1 MMSVD
6 EGRRP
11 AAVPAGQPGPPTAPD
26 RGARMA
32 ALMSAAAGGSEEAL
46 GQIVT
51 ELTPLLW
58 QVARAAGLSSA
69 DAEDVLQTVWLR
81 LLSHLDGIRSPASL
95 TAWLVV
101 TTKREAWRVRA
112 AGRRQL
118 PVDQDRFT
126 VLPDHGP
133 GLEEQA
139 IVDDQRRTLW
149 AAIARL
155 DQRCQELLR
164 IIAFV
169 PRPDYA
175 AVAAKLG
182 MRPGSVGPTRGR
194 CLAKLRALLAGGP
207 EGSLA

>member
-1 MMSVD
+1 VD
-6 EGRRP
+6 ERMTATEP
-11 AAVPAGQPGPPTAPD
+11 ASRPD
-26 RGARMA
+26 RSARITGLMNA
-32 ALMSAAAGGSEEAL
+32 ARDGSEEAL

-51 ELTPLLW
+51 ELSPLLW
-58 QVARAAGLSSA
+58 QVARAAGLSSG

-81 LLSHLDGIRSPASL
+81 LLSHLDGIRSPGAL
-95 TAWLVV
+95 TAWLVI

-118 PVDQDRFT
+118 PADQDWLD

-133 GLEEQA
+133 GLEEQV

-149 AAIARL
+149 DAIARL
-155 DQRCQELLR
+155 DRRCQELLR

-175 AVAAKLG
+175 VIAAELG

-194 CLAKLRALLAGGP
+194 CLAKLRALLAAGP
-207 EGSLA
+207 EGSLS